1 MQPLLNLLITTLF
14 LTPYAWAACK
24 GPNVNP
30 ATLKL
35 LKTLEPLKPSVS
47 DSYGNPIIGYGHL
60 CTDWSCS
67 DILDSFTQPLSEE
80 SASRLLVDDLV
91 AYQNALTNALSDAVI
106 LSDNQYGA
114 LVSWTYNTGIAAME
128 SSTLVARLNDGGDVG
143 LIGNG
148 ELPQWIYVNGTMV
161 DRLVRRRKAE
171 VRLFNRESQVGAL
184 SVAC

>member
-91 AYQNALTNALSDAVI
+91 VRCHCPLYLAPQRQTKFSLS
-106 LSDNQYGA
+106 
-114 LVSWTYNTGIAAME
+114 TY
-128 SSTLVARLNDGGDVG
+128 
-143 LIGNG
+143 
-148 ELPQWIYVNGTMV
+148 
-161 DRLVRRRKAE
+161 
-171 VRLFNRESQVGAL
+171 
-184 SVAC
+184 